1 MPHLSIDHSPE
12 LSDESDMQALCQKL
26 RDALVQTGVFPLSG
40 TRVRT
45 HPAEAC
51 AIADGHRDNRYCAM
65 TLSVGAGRSLQT
77 LQTAGAD
84 IFSVAQAHFE
94 QQRSTPHFALS
105 LEIRVADKDLSWKDN
120 SLHLGPVI
128 PDGLETA

>member
-51 AIADGHRDNRYCAM
+51 AIADGHRNNRYCAM
-65 TLSVGAGRSLQT
+65 TLSVGAGRSRET
-77 LQTAGAD
+77 LLKLILNNSDQHR
-84 IFSVAQAHFE
+84 ILRCRWKFE
-94 QQRSTPHFALS
+94 WPTKICHGKTIHCTS
-105 LEIRVADKDLSWKDN
+105 
-120 SLHLGPVI
+120 
-128 PDGLETA
+128 GL